1 MRLRIKASLTVTLA
15 LSMVFFLSF
24 CMVLTEGVRSYFF
37 RVKAANAMDLAEFS
51 VLSEYQKEL
60 LEDYGLFFVDLD
72 YEQGSENTQILEQRV
87 RNYLSLNAEE
97 VETVFVSASDFQ
109 RAADGEGSAFF
120 RQAVEYQKQKS
131 GFLFF
136 EQLVEKAMP
145 GEHENLEG
153 LFSEHEQEAETVLGE
168 YVDEEGVPLFDVSL
182 PSLNFPSIDALA
194 LAVFGD
200 MEDLSIKSVDL

>member
-97 VETVFVSASDFQ
+97 V
-109 RAADGEGSAFF
+109 
-120 RQAVEYQKQKS
+120 
-131 GFLFF
+131 
-136 EQLVEKAMP
+136 
-145 GEHENLEG
+145 
-153 LFSEHEQEAETVLGE
+153 
-168 YVDEEGVPLFDVSL
+168 
-182 PSLNFPSIDALA
+182 
-194 LAVFGD
+194 
-200 MEDLSIKSVDL
+200 